1 MERDF
6 LIFKEVSFSKRGI
19 KNKWEDDEESPQD
32 GGSKNE
38 AAQNASE
45 REI

>member
-19 KNKWEDDEESPQD
+19 KNRWEDE
-32 GGSKNE
+32 
-38 AAQNASE
+38 
-45 REI
+45 